1 MLGHSLQQISWSG
14 NQSFKPTSCASPLA
28 DAAWLAMLQSVA
40 QVLLA
45 TSAL

>member
-1 MLGHSLQQISWSG
+1 MLGHSNQQISWTG
-14 NQSFKPTSCASPLA
+14 KPASCASPLA